1 MKKMTFLAC
10 AALLASTCMF
20 TACKKDKV
28 SDELQQAPQSGSY
41 NGEVVKT
48 EFSIALPAQA
58 VGGPNRMPGTTVQIG
73 GRSEFQG
80 MTGITLIPFEIPSSG
95 KIEAGAN
102 RLGANIELTD
112 IENAGAL
119 GTNSNAKVYPSV
131 AIPTGTNAFLFY
143 ARSKKTGT
151 DHEIGS
157 LTANNLTATTPND
170 ITFTL
175 KQIMANSGT
184 PFAVG
189 SDGEALL
196 RYLNTIANAKDEN
209 EVMWKNYTNSESVA
223 MTALFAEF
231 AKWHSLSTTAVQN
244 GLADLYTSMNIM
256 STTLAANI
264 KTAIANST
272 YATVTGAGTEGDP
285 FVVTLKNTPT
295 GMTNFPE
302 HYGLPEG
309 SVRIKYNDSA
319 KEFQPCTATEYET
332 ANNAKLD
339 AYVYPAQLWYFA
351 NSYIKTSNAS
361 RQALYNST
369 NDWDAILLAHEGL
382 PFVNPGTRAVAIEDQ
397 IQYGVARL
405 DVIVKLA
412 GSTLEDNKQPVPNNI
427 SCTGYELTAVLV
439 GGQRTVNYKFVPSGS
454 DELTIYDNV
463 MTGTD
468 PIIASTANTA
478 ANSTLVLES
487 PVGADKHI
495 NIAVELV
502 NNSGHDFVGYEGQII
517 KAGAKFYLPA
527 ELKATGA
534 GKTSDVTLNQVFKQ
548 DYTTKATLTVANL
561 KNARNTIP
569 DLRTPQLELG
579 LSVNLEWTVGNVYD
593 INI

>member
-1 MKKMTFLAC
+1 MTFLAC
-10 AALLASTCMF
+10 AALLASACMF
-20 TACKKDKV
+20 TACKKDKT
-28 SDELQQAPQSGSY
+28 DEELQQATQEGSY

-58 VGGPNRMPGTTVQIG
+58 VGGPNRMPSTTVQIG

-80 MTGITLIPFEIPSSG
+80 MTDITLIPFEVLSPSV
-95 KIEAGAN
+95 IETTTK
-102 RLGANIELTD
+102 RLGANIGLTD
-112 IENAGAL
+112 IENAAAL

-131 AIPTGTNAFLFY
+131 AIPTGTSAFLFY

-157 LTANNLTATTPND
+157 LTANGLTANTPAG

-175 KQIMANSGT
+175 KQIMANSAT
-184 PFAVG
+184 PFATG
-189 SDGEALL
+189 SDGLALL
-196 RYLNTIANAKDEN
+196 AYLNSIANAKDEN
-209 EVMWKNYTNSESVA
+209 DVLWKEYTNTESVA

-231 AKWHSLSTTAVQN
+231 KKWHSLSTTAVQN

-264 KTAIANST
+264 KAAIANST
-272 YATVTGAGTEGDP
+272 YATVSGTGAEDDP
-285 FVVTLKNTPT
+285 FVVTLKNTPD

-309 SVRIKYNDSA
+309 SVRIKYNDYS
-319 KEFQPCTATEYET
+319 KEFQACTAAEYET

-361 RQALYNST
+361 RQAMYNST
-369 NDWDAILLAHEGL
+369 TYTWDDILAAHEGAL
-382 PFVNPGTRAVAIEDQ
+382 YVNPGTRAVAIEDQ

-412 GSTLEDNKQPVPNNI
+412 YGTLEDNKQPVPNNI
-427 SCTGYELTAVLV
+427 TCAAYPLTAVLV
-439 GGQRTVNYKFVPSGS
+439 GGQRTVDYKFLPTGT
-454 DELTIYDNV
+454 DEFTIYDNV
-463 MTGTD
+463 MTGTT
-468 PIIASTANTA
+468 IEATTANTA

-527 ELKATGA
+527 ELKATGT
-534 GKTSDVTLNQVFKQ
+534 GKTTDRTLNQVFKQ
-548 DYTTKATLTVANL
+548 DYTTTATLTVANL

-579 LSVNLEWTVGNVYD
+579 LSVNLEWTEGNVYD
-593 INI
+593 IDI

>member
-58 VGGPNRMPGTTVQIG
+58 VGGPNYMPGTTVQINN
-73 GRSEFQG
+73 RTDFQG

-95 KIEAGAN
+95 KIEAGAK
-102 RLGANIELTD
+102 RLGANIELSD
-112 IENAGAL
+112 IANAEAL
-119 GTNSNAKVYPSV
+119 GANSNAKVYPSV

-143 ARSKKTGT
+143 GKSAKTGT

-157 LTANNLTATTPND
+157 LTANGLDATTPAG
-170 ITFTL
+170 ISFTL
-175 KQIMANSGT
+175 EKIMANSAT

-196 RYLNTIANAKDEN
+196 AYLNSIANAKDEN
-209 EVMWKNYTNSESVA
+209 EIMWKNYTDESVA
-223 MTALFAEF
+223 MKALFDEF
-231 AKWHSLSTTAVQN
+231 KKWHSLSTTAVQN
-244 GLADLYTSMNIM
+244 GLADLYTSMNII

-264 KTAIANST
+264 KAAIKNGT
-272 YATVTGAGTEGDP
+272 YAEVTGTGAEDDP

-295 GMTNFPE
+295 GMTSFPE

-309 SVRIKYNDSA
+309 SVRIKYNDSE
-319 KEFQPCTATEYET
+319 KKFEPCAAADYEA

-382 PFVNPGTRAVAIEDQ
+382 PYVNPGTRAVAIQDQ

-412 GSTLEDNKQPVPNNI
+412 DGTLADNKQPVPNNI
-427 SCTGYELTAVLV
+427 TCTGYELTAVLV
-439 GGQRTVNYKFVPSGS
+439 GGQRTVDYKFVPSGS

-463 MTGTD
+463 MTGTN
-468 PIIASTANTA
+468 PIIASTTNTA

-527 ELKATGA
+527 QLKATGT
-534 GKTSDVTLNQVFKQ
+534 GKTTDRTLNQVFKQ
-548 DYTTKATLTVANL
+548 DYTTTATLTVANL

-579 LSVNLEWTVGNVYD
+579 LSVNLEWTAGNVYNID
-593 INI
+593 I

>member
-10 AALLASTCMF
+10 AALLASACMF

-58 VGGPNRMPGTTVQIG
+58 VGGPNRMPSTTVQIG

-80 MTGITLIPFEIPSSG
+80 MTDITLIPFEILSPATIQAET
-95 KIEAGAN
+95 K

-112 IENAGAL
+112 IENAEAL

-131 AIPTGTNAFLFY
+131 AIPTGTSAFLFY

-157 LTANNLTATTPND
+157 LTANNLTANTPAD

-175 KQIMANSGT
+175 EKIMANPAT

-189 SDGEALL
+189 SDGLALL
-196 RYLNTIANAKDEN
+196 AYLNSIANAKDEN
-209 EVMWKNYTNSESVA
+209 DVLWKNYTNSESVA

-231 AKWHSLSTTAVQN
+231 KKWHSLSTTAVQN

-264 KTAIANST
+264 QTAIANGT
-272 YATVTGAGTEGDP
+272 YATVTGTGAEDNP
-285 FVVTLKNTPT
+285 FVVTLKNTPD

-309 SVRIKYNDSA
+309 SVRIKYNESS
-319 KEFQPCTATEYET
+319 KVFEPCAAADYET

-369 NDWDAILLAHEGL
+369 NDWATILAAHEGAL
-382 PFVNPGTRAVAIEDQ
+382 YVNPGTRAVAIQDQ

-412 GSTLEDNKQPVPNNI
+412 GGTLEDNKQPVPNNI
-427 SCTGYELTAVLV
+427 TCAGYELTAVLV

-468 PIIASTANTA
+468 PIIASTTNTA

-593 INI
+593 IDI

>member
-10 AALLASTCMF
+10 AALLASACMF
-20 TACKKDKV
+20 TACKKDKT
-28 SDELQQAPQSGSY
+28 DEELQQATQEGSY

-58 VGGPNRMPGTTVQIG
+58 VGGPNRMPSTTVQIG

-80 MTGITLIPFEIPSSG
+80 MTDITLIPFEVLSPSV
-95 KIEAGAN
+95 IETTTK
-102 RLGANIELTD
+102 RLGANIGLTD
-112 IENAGAL
+112 IENAAAL

-131 AIPTGTNAFLFY
+131 AIPTGTSAFLFY

-157 LTANNLTATTPND
+157 LTANGLTANTPAG

-175 KQIMANSGT
+175 EKIMANSAT
-184 PFAVG
+184 PFATG
-189 SDGEALL
+189 SDGLALL
-196 RYLNTIANAKDEN
+196 AYLNSIANAKDEN
-209 EVMWKNYTNSESVA
+209 DVLWKEYTNTESVA

-231 AKWHSLSTTAVQN
+231 KKWHSLSTTAVQN

-264 KTAIANST
+264 KAAIANPT
-272 YATVTGAGTEGDP
+272 YATVSGTGAEDDP
-285 FVVTLKNTPT
+285 FVVTLKNTPD

-309 SVRIKYNDSA
+309 SVRIIYKSGA
-319 KEFQPCTATEYET
+319 FQACTPAEYET

-339 AYVYPAQLWYFA
+339 MYVYPAQLWYFA

-361 RQALYNST
+361 RQALYNSPT
-369 NDWDAILLAHEGL
+369 NTWDDILLAHEGAL
-382 PFVNPGTRAVAIEDQ
+382 YVNPATRAVAIEDQ

-412 GSTLEDNKQPVPNNI
+412 DGTLEDNKQPVPNNI
-427 SCTGYELTAVLV
+427 TCAAYPLTAVLV
-439 GGQRTVNYKFVPSGS
+439 GGQRTVDYKFLPTGT
-454 DELTIYDNV
+454 DEFTIYDNV
-463 MTGTD
+463 MTGTT
-468 PIIASTANTA
+468 IEATTANTA

-502 NNSGHDFVGYEGQII
+502 NNSGHDFVGYEGEII

-527 ELKATGA
+527 ELKATGT
-534 GKTSDVTLNQVFKQ
+534 GKTTDRTLNQVFKQ
-548 DYTTKATLTVANL
+548 DYTTTATLTVTSL

-579 LSVNLEWTVGNVYD
+579 LSVNLEWTEGNVYD

>member
-10 AALLASTCMF
+10 AALLASACMF

-48 EFSIALPAQA
+48 EFSIALPAQL
-58 VGGPNRMPGTTVQIG
+58 GPNRMPGTTVQTG
-73 GRSEFQG
+73 GRTDFQG
-80 MTGITLIPFEIPSSG
+80 MTGITLIPFEILSPAT
-95 KIEAGAN
+95 IEAGTK
-102 RLGANIELTD
+102 RLGANILLSD
-112 IENAGAL
+112 IADAAAL

-131 AIPTGTNAFLFY
+131 AIPTGTSAFLFY
-143 ARSKKTGT
+143 AQSAKTGT

-157 LTANNLTATTPND
+157 LTANNLTANTPGD
-170 ITFTL
+170 ISFTL
-175 KQIMANSGT
+175 EKIMANSAT

-196 RYLNTIANAKDEN
+196 AYLNSIAEAQDEN
-209 EVMWKNYTNSESVA
+209 SVKWEDYTTMESVA
-223 MTALFAEF
+223 MKALFDEF
-231 AKWHSLSTTAVQN
+231 KKWHSLSTKAVQN

-264 KTAIANST
+264 KAAIANPT
-272 YATVTGAGTEGDP
+272 YATVTGTGAEDDP
-285 FVVTLKNTPT
+285 FVVTLKNTPD

-309 SVRIKYNDSA
+309 SVRIIYKSGA
-319 KEFQPCTATEYET
+319 FQACTSTEYES
-332 ANNAKLD
+332 ANNATLD
-339 AYVYPAQLWYFA
+339 AYVYPASLWYFA

-361 RQALYNST
+361 RQAMYNND
-369 NDWDAILLAHEGL
+369 NDWDAILAAHEAAL
-382 PFVNPGTRAVAIEDQ
+382 YVNPATRAVAIESP

-412 GSTLEDNKQPVPNNI
+412 GGTLEDNKQPVANNI
-427 SCTGYELTAVLV
+427 TCAAYPLTAVLV
-439 GGQRTVNYKFVPSGS
+439 GGQRNVNYKFLPTGT
-454 DELTIYDNV
+454 DEFTIYDNV
-463 MTGTD
+463 MTGTT
-468 PIIASTANTA
+468 IEATTTNTA

-502 NNSGHDFVGYEGQII
+502 NNSNHDFVGYEGEII

-527 ELKATGA
+527 TLKATAGD
-534 GKTSDVTLNQVFKQ
+534 GKTTDATPNQVFKQ
-548 DYTTKATLTVANL
+548 DYTTTATLTVTSL

-579 LSVNLEWTVGNVYD
+579 LSVNLEWTAGNVYQ

>member
-28 SDELQQAPQSGSY
+28 GDELQQAPQSGSY

-48 EFSIALPAQA
+48 EFSIALPKQA
-58 VGGPNRMPGTTVQIG
+58 VGGPNYMPGTTVQSG
-73 GRSEFQG
+73 GRTQFQG
-80 MTGITLIPFEIPSSG
+80 MTGITLIPFEILSPAT
-95 KIEAGAN
+95 IDAGTK
-102 RLGANIELTD
+102 RLGANIELSD
-112 IENAGAL
+112 IANAEAL

-131 AIPTGTNAFLFY
+131 AIPTGTSAFLFY
-143 ARSKKTGT
+143 GKSAKTGT

-157 LTANNLTATTPND
+157 LTANGLTANTPND

-175 KQIMANSGT
+175 KKIMANSGT

-189 SDGEALL
+189 TDGEALL
-196 RYLNTIANAKDEN
+196 AYLNSIAEAQDEN
-209 EVMWKNYTNSESVA
+209 SVKWEDYTTTESVA
-223 MTALFAEF
+223 MKALFDEF
-231 AKWHSLSTTAVQN
+231 SKWHSLSTTAVQN

-256 STTLAANI
+256 STTLATNI
-264 KTAIANST
+264 KAAIANPT
-272 YATVTGAGTEGDP
+272 YATVSGTGTDVDP
-285 FVVTLKNTPT
+285 FVVTLKDTPT
-295 GMTNFPE
+295 GMANFPE

-309 SVRIKYNDSA
+309 SVRIVYKA
-319 KEFQPCTATEYET
+319 GAFQACTAAEYET

-339 AYVYPAQLWYFA
+339 MYVYPAQLWYFA

-361 RQALYNST
+361 RQALYN
-369 NDWDAILLAHEGL
+369 NDNNWAYILGQHEGAL
-382 PFVNPGTRAVAIEDQ
+382 YVNPGTRAVAIESP

-412 GSTLEDNKQPVPNNI
+412 DGTLEDNKQPIANNI
-427 SCTGYELTAVLV
+427 VCASYPLTAVLV

-454 DELTIYDNV
+454 DEFTIYDNE
-463 MTGTD
+463 MTGTT
-468 PIIASTANTA
+468 INATTTNTA

-502 NNSGHDFVGYEGQII
+502 NNSGHDFVGYEGEII

-527 ELKATGA
+527 QLKATGS
-534 GKTSDVTLNQVFKQ
+534 GKTTDVTANQVFKQ
-548 DYTTKATLTVANL
+548 DYTTTATLTVTNL

-579 LSVNLEWTVGNVYD
+579 MSVNLEWTAGNVYD

>member
-10 AALLASTCMF
+10 AALLASACMF

-58 VGGPNRMPGTTVQIG
+58 VGGPNRMPSTTVQIG

-80 MTGITLIPFEIPSSG
+80 MTDITLIPFEILSPATIESG
-95 KIEAGAN
+95 TK
-102 RLGANIELTD
+102 RLGANIVLTD
-112 IENAGAL
+112 IENAEAL

-131 AIPTGTNAFLFY
+131 AIPTGTSAFLFY
-143 ARSKKTGT
+143 AQSAKTGT

-157 LTANNLTATTPND
+157 LTANNLTANTPGD
-170 ITFTL
+170 ISFTL
-175 KQIMANSGT
+175 EKIMANSGT

-189 SDGEALL
+189 SDGLALL
-196 RYLNTIANAKDEN
+196 AYLNTIADAEDEN
-209 EVMWKNYTNSESVA
+209 HVKWKNYSGSESVA
-223 MTALFAEF
+223 MTALFTEF
-231 AKWHSLSTTAVQN
+231 KKWHSLSTTAVQN

-264 KTAIANST
+264 KAAIANGT
-272 YATVTGAGTEGDP
+272 YATVSGDGSNEHP
-285 FVVTLKNTPT
+285 FVVTLKNTPD

-309 SVRIKYNDSA
+309 SVRIKYNDSE
-319 KEFQPCTATEYET
+319 KKFEPCAAADYEA

-369 NDWDAILLAHEGL
+369 NDWATILAAHEGAL
-382 PFVNPGTRAVAIEDQ
+382 YVNPGTRAVAIQDQ

-412 GSTLEDNKQPVPNNI
+412 DGTLEDNKQPVPNNI
-427 SCTGYELTAVLV
+427 TCAAYPLTAVLV
-439 GGQRTVNYKFVPSGS
+439 GGQRTVDYKFLPTGT
-454 DELTIYDNV
+454 DEFTIYDNV
-463 MTGTD
+463 MTGTT
-468 PIIASTANTA
+468 IEATTANTA

-527 ELKATGA
+527 ELKASGT
-534 GKTSDVTLNQVFKQ
+534 GKTTDRTLNQVFKQ

-579 LSVNLEWTVGNVYD
+579 LSVNLEWTEGNVYD